1 MGLLTPN
8 ILLEAALQYA
18 ARSWKIL
25 PLVPRTKRPA
35 IRGWRSKATSD
46 PDQIE
51 RWWAARPDYNV
62 GLATGESRLVALDP
76 DGPEGLAE
84 LRRLVG
90 LHGPLPRTLASR
102 TPGGHHLMF
111 RGSGVRSTARG
122 DLHVRGEGGLVALPP
137 SIHPSGKQYAWV
149 DATQPIA
156 DLPAWVGAWRASLGG
171 RVETGPDLGAL
182 PAHLA
187 GIERRTRVPAEP
199 WSAHGEARIR
209 GALASIPVKG
219 CGYQTFLEIGMALQS
234 LGWQRSDGTEINFD
248 IWNDWCA
255 ASEHHNL
262 AGLEQKWQSFT
273 RSGIGIGT
281 IFHLAEERGW
291 RGEVEIEQKPVTVK
305 QDGYFL
311 RPSWRQQ
318 EIEVM
323 QNSSARTGS
332 NDPVAG
338 GLFADPTAVGG
349 APAGEPA
356 ASGAMNGA
364 HALPAELATAPAAG
378 IVFPDVTQKGKPAG
392 TRHNAMLAICGLGI
406 ECKEDTFHEAF
417 VVGGHSLGRLVGE
430 ISDKAIHQLRDLIR
444 RVFGFEPGAQ
454 NVRDAAE
461 TLCVQNPFD
470 PVLDYLDCLRWDG
483 VRRIDTW
490 MADYLG
496 APRDEWSAAVGRLM
510 LVAAV
515 RRARQPGAKWDH
527 VVVWEGPQGTG
538 KSHVLETLAGE
549 ENFSDMRILGR
560 SEERQHEAVRGV
572 WIYEIAELA
581 GMKRAEV
588 EHIKAFVTRKKESTR
603 TAYAHYKT
611 HDRRRC
617 IFVATTNELHYLKD
631 DTGNR
636 RFLPIRTGVINWD
649 AVARDRD
656 QLWAEAVE
664 AERGYGPLVLPY
676 DVRSRASAEQE
687 SRLVLDDWRD
697 VIERWIG
704 DKVETSIGETAVGAL
719 HMQVREIDQIC
730 STRTGR
736 ILRQLGF
743 TQYRKRDGESLS
755 WRFRR

>member
-1 MGLLTPN
+1 MPTADNP
-8 ILLEAALQYA
+8 LLEAALQYA
-18 ARSWKIL
+18 ARGWKIF

-35 IRGWRSKATSD
+35 IRGWRQKATSD

-51 RWWAARPDYNV
+51 RWWGARPDYNV
-62 GLATGESRLVALDP
+62 GLATGESCLVVLDP

-84 LRRLVG
+84 LHRLVG
-90 LHGPLPRTLASR
+90 LHGRLPRTLASR
-102 TPGGHHLMF
+102 TPGGHHLLF

-137 SIHPSGKQYAWV
+137 SIHPSGVAYRWV
-149 DATQPIA
+149 DASCPIA

-182 PAHLA
+182 PAHLV
-187 GIERRTRVPAEP
+187 GLQRRSPARIGGMWSLHEESRIRSALQRVPAD
-199 WSAHGEARIR
+199 S
-209 GALASIPVKG
+209 
-219 CGYQTFLEIGMALQS
+219 YQSWLEVGMALHS
-234 LGWQRSDGTEINFD
+234 LGWSRSDGTD
-248 IWNDWCA
+248 I
-255 ASEHHNL
+255 
-262 AGLEQKWQSFT
+262 GLEIFDNWSATCSEKYSQAAAEEKWSSFEQSG
-273 RSGIGIGT
+273 RSGIQIGT
-281 IFHLAEERGW
+281 LFHLAEAHGW
-291 RGEVEIEQKPVTVK
+291 RGEVLVDNNGHKPLS
-305 QDGYFL
+305 Q
-311 RPSWRQQ
+311 QQ
-318 EIEVM
+318 ESEVIPHD
-323 QNSSARTGS
+323 RIGS
-332 NDPVAG
+332 HNAQPHGGVPPPV
-338 GLFADPTAVGG
+338 GLFAG
-349 APAGEPA
+349 AQEAAGALEPAGA
-356 ASGAMNGA
+356 LNGA
-364 HALPAELATAPAAG
+364 HALPAELAAAPAAG

-392 TRHNAMLAICGLGI
+392 TRHNAMLAIEGLGI
-406 ECKEDTFHEAF
+406 ECEEDTFHEAF

-483 VRRIDTW
+483 VRRIDAW

-527 VVVWEGPQGTG
+527 VVVWEGPQGAG

-636 RFLPIRTGVINWD
+636 RFLPIRTGVIDWA

-664 AERGYGPLVLPY
+664 AEQGYGPLVLPH

-704 DKVETSIGETAVGAL
+704 DKTETSIGETVVGAL